1 MRSIVNEEQELRIYA
16 GISTGKL
23 HGSRVAG
30 GTFFIIPFTS
40 SVPPSSTLIDFRPL
54 SQEEGLKE
62 EEEEE
67 EEEEDVIVAK
77 EREGGESSGG
87 RKLQCGNNNKAH
99 ITTGASIAS

>member
-40 SVPPSSTLIDFRPL
+40 SVLSPFLPSTLIDFRPL
-54 SQEEGLKE
+54 SQEEGLK
-62 EEEEE
+62 